1 MNRIRRLLAHFALL
15 LLAAC
20 GSLPPANLQ
29 APEVGVS
36 DLTLTDIGL
45 DRLRFQV
52 MLETINPNDVD
63 VPLTNIRLDL
73 TVFDIA
79 LANGTVVERQ
89 VTLPSRGRQQVPV
102 EFTVPTSRLLD
113 VLERFRAGNWDNFS
127 YRLAG
132 HANWGNTP
140 FGVPFERTGNLDIL
154 KRLSIIFG
162 AT

>member
-36 DLTLTDIGL
+36 
-45 DRLRFQV
+45 
-52 MLETINPNDVD
+52 D

-113 VLERFRAGNWDNFS
+113 VLERFCAGNWDNFS

>member
-52 MLETINPNDVD
+52 DGDALRFTGTLYVSGLPTVAVAVD
-63 VPLTNIRLDL
+63 P
-73 TVFDIA
+73 
-79 LANGTVVERQ
+79 
-89 VTLPSRGRQQVPV
+89 
-102 EFTVPTSRLLD
+102 
-113 VLERFRAGNWDNFS
+113 
-127 YRLAG
+127 
-132 HANWGNTP
+132 
-140 FGVPFERTGNLDIL
+140 
-154 KRLSIIFG
+154 
-162 AT
+162 